1 MLVLI
6 CQHARDSSILA
17 VFLLIKSCSLKE
29 KTHEEKET
37 VLFSSK
43 FCRNSLRRTGGAIA
57 GDKTS
62 YGDSS
67 VANSS
72 YSSSFGYNSKANETF
87 STALGAET
95 HAEGYGSTTIGNQ
108 SWTTGNYSVAIGS
121 YLNSDNGV
129 NGISNGAQSVAVGF
143 HSQSTG
149 TQSVV
154 LGAYSSSSGN
164 YSVVLGNSSTASG
177 KGAVAQGW
185 YATASGVQS
194 VAQGASAEASG
205 NNAIAT
211 GSFANA
217 TGSSSLAIGANS
229 TANVDNSIALGSH
242 SKTTREAGTQGYVP
256 EGASITEE
264 QKQSSTWTS
273 TYGEVSVGNDEGTRQ
288 ITHVAAGTEDTDAV
302 NVAQLKLV
310 NERIQAN
317 VSTDMSQLNQ
327 QMNQK
332 FDSLNQKVDSMRSSL
347 LSKIDTVEKEAQ
359 AGIAMAIAT
368 AGLPQAYI
376 PGKSMMAMSAGTYRG
391 QTGYALGISHIT
403 NNGKWV
409 LKATGSANSQGHFGG
424 SIGAGYQW

>member
-1 MLVLI
+1 M
-6 CQHARDSSILA
+6 
-17 VFLLIKSCSLKE
+17 
-29 KTHEEKET
+29 
-37 VLFSSK
+37 
-43 FCRNSLRRTGGAIA
+43 GGAIA

-67 VANSS
+67 VANSP
-72 YSSSFGYNSKANETF
+72 YSSSFGYNSKADSTF
-87 STALGAET
+87 STALGSET
-95 HAEGYGSTTIGNQ
+95 HAEGYGSTTVGNQ
-108 SWTTGNYSVAIGS
+108 SWTTGDYSVAIGS
-121 YLNSDNGV
+121 YLNSDN
-129 NGISNGAQSVAVGF
+129 NGITGVSNGNRSVAIGF

-149 TQSVV
+149 QSSVV
-154 LGAYSSSSGN
+154 LGGYSSASGN
-164 YSVVLGNSSTASG
+164 YSVVLGNSSIASG
-177 KGAVAQGW
+177 EGAIAQGW
-185 YATASGVQS
+185 HATALGTQS
-194 VAQGASAEASG
+194 IAQGAAAKASG
-205 NNAIAT
+205 DQ
-211 GSFANA
+211 
-217 TGSSSLAIGANS
+217 SLAIGANS
-229 TANVDNSIALGSH
+229 TASVNNSVALGSY
-242 SKTTREAGTQGYVP
+242 SETSRKAGTQGYVP
-256 EGASITEE
+256 KGASITEE

-273 TYGEVSVGNDEGTRQ
+273 SYGEVSVGNEEGTRQ

-310 NERIQAN
+310 NERIQDN
-317 VSTDMSQLNQ
+317 VSADMA

-332 FDSLNQKVDSMRSSL
+332 MDSMHSSL

-391 QTGYALGISHIT
+391 QTGYALGVSHIT

>member
-1 MLVLI
+1 M
-6 CQHARDSSILA
+6 
-17 VFLLIKSCSLKE
+17 
-29 KTHEEKET
+29 
-37 VLFSSK
+37 
-43 FCRNSLRRTGGAIA
+43 
-57 GDKTS
+57 
-62 YGDSS
+62 
-67 VANSS
+67 
-72 YSSSFGYNSKANETF
+72 
-87 STALGAET
+87 
-95 HAEGYGSTTIGNQ
+95 
-108 SWTTGNYSVAIGS
+108 
-121 YLNSDNGV
+121 
-129 NGISNGAQSVAVGF
+129 
-143 HSQSTG
+143 
-149 TQSVV
+149 

-164 YSVVLGNSSTASG
+164 YSVVLGNSSSASG
-177 KGAVAQGW
+177 KGAIAQGW
-185 YATASGVQS
+185 YATASGLQS

-217 TGSSSLAIGANS
+217 TGNSSLAIGANS
-229 TANVDNSIALGSH
+229 IANVDNSIALGSN
-242 SKTTREAGTQGYVP
+242 SKTTREAGIQGYVP

-273 TYGEVSVGNDEGTRQ
+273 TYGEVSVGNDSGTRQ

-391 QTGYALGISHIT
+391 QTGYALGLSHIT